1 MRTSGGSDNATAT
14 STFPTA
20 CTTPPEPPPTLPVS
34 IFVTCVD
41 PGATT
46 YTARFGT
53 NNVNPTAVTIPIGAD
68 NRFDPAPQDRGQ
80 GTEFAPGNNPNAVT
94 VQGIPNGTNLVWVLN
109 GRTSTASSSFPKRCT
124 DVPPQPPQDLPVR
137 ISVSCVVN
145 GPTAYEAR
153 FGYTNENSTTVSIP
167 VGASNRFVPT
177 PAGRGQTT
185 LFAPGRVSQAFAV
198 TGIPN
203 GTNLVWVV
211 SHAGDTRTSTASANF
226 GTKCSGPV
234 PPEPPI
240 PPVPPDPPK
249 PPDPNPGP
257 SDEPIGLFVDCVQP
271 RGNSYDAV
279 FGYQND
285 NQVAVRIPVGAR
297 NGFSPAPA
305 NRGQVSEFLP
315 GHVEGAFR
323 VLGIP
328 KGTSL
333 TWSVTFAGT
342 TVTTTADVAID
353 ERCGEPPEVVEP
365 IGVFACV
372 TSRGAAFDVT
382 FGYLNPNPVAIDLPI
397 GEENRFLP
405 GRFDRGQPSVF
416 LPGRVEDAFTVRGVS
431 DTALLAWYVSFNG
444 RSVVVVG
451 DGYPVRC
458 AGEQRDVP
466 LTLFP
471 LCATRTGPTYTAMFG
486 YQNVNGR
493 EVVVP
498 RGDGNR
504 ISPSRFDDAQP
515 TRFRPGLV
523 PIAAVIEGIPVSQ
536 SVTWVVRSFGA
547 SDSTRVTASFA
558 DCRTEV
564 ATGRADLSIAKV
576 ADPKTAGVGDRIEYT
591 LTVVNEG
598 TVDAASVVVLD
609 RQLEGLVSVVSA
621 TASQG
626 RCEIRGRATVSE
638 RVVCSLGRLKPGDSA
653 TVLVAG
659 RARATGTSR
668 NRATVLSLPIDT
680 SIADNTATVRVP
692 IGPSAV
698 AGEGSG
704 GGRPTYTG

>member
-1 MRTSGGSDNATAT
+1 M
-14 STFPTA
+14 
-20 CTTPPEPPPTLPVS
+20 
-34 IFVTCVD
+34 
-41 PGATT
+41 
-46 YTARFGT
+46 
-53 NNVNPTAVTIPIGAD
+53 
-68 NRFDPAPQDRGQ
+68 
-80 GTEFAPGNNPNAVT
+80 
-94 VQGIPNGTNLVWVLN
+94 
-109 GRTSTASSSFPKRCT
+109 
-124 DVPPQPPQDLPVR
+124 
-137 ISVSCVVN
+137 
-145 GPTAYEAR
+145 
-153 FGYTNENSTTVSIP
+153 
-167 VGASNRFVPT
+167 
-177 PAGRGQTT
+177 
-185 LFAPGRVSQAFAV
+185 
-198 TGIPN
+198 
-203 GTNLVWVV
+203 
-211 SHAGDTRTSTASANF
+211 
-226 GTKCSGPV
+226 
-234 PPEPPI
+234 
-240 PPVPPDPPK
+240 
-249 PPDPNPGP
+249 
-257 SDEPIGLFVDCVQP
+257 QP

-471 LCATRTGPTYTAMFG
+471 LCATRTGPTYTATFG

-547 SDSTRVTASFA
+547 SETHPRDGV
-558 DCRTEV
+558 V
-564 ATGRADLSIAKV
+564 GRLPHRGGHGS
-576 ADPKTAGVGDRIEYT
+576 RR
-591 LTVVNEG
+591 
-598 TVDAASVVVLD
+598 SLD
-609 RQLEGLVSVVSA
+609 RQ
-621 TASQG
+621 G
-626 RCEIRGRATVSE
+626 RRPEDRGRGRSHRVHPDGRE
-638 RVVCSLGRLKPGDSA
+638 RGDGRRGERRRPRPA
-653 TVLVAG
+653 AR
-659 RARATGTSR
+659 RARERRLRHRLPGPLRDPWPR
-668 NRATVLSLPIDT
+668 NR
-680 SIADNTATVRVP
+680 
-692 IGPSAV
+692 
-698 AGEGSG
+698 
-704 GGRPTYTG
+704 